1 VAKKRNAT
9 KTRNNGEE
17 EATLG
22 SAEEEEEKVERR
34 GREGC
39 GAVEAWSD
47 EVVEWVG
54 DASEGCVCLACDFE
68 IEYDRS
74 AFLFKGGFRE
84 SGCACVRKGR
94 RIEIMCKCSRMFIH
108 FDVGMGVES
117 FEMGRGR

>member
-22 SAEEEEEKVERR
+22 SAEEEEEKGERR

-74 AFLFKGGFRE
+74 AFLFKGEFRE

>member
-1 VAKKRNAT
+1 MAKKRNAT

-74 AFLFKGGFRE
+74 AFLFKGEFRE

-108 FDVGMGVES
+108 FDVGMGVE
-117 FEMGRGR
+117 